1 MRNEERILRAR
12 ERAFEG
18 WAGYN
23 IFSRSWKALSMNL
36 SRVRS
41 LALST
46 ALLE

>member
-1 MRNEERILRAR
+1 MHNEKRVLRAGG
-12 ERAFEG
+12 RAFEG